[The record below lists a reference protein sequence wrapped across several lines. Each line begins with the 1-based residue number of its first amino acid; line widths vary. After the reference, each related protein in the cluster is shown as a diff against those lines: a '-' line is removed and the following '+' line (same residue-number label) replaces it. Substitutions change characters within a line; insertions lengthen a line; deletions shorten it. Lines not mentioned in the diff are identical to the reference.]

1 MRTFVVLGHEVPL
14 DAGVPLDDLPGTGR
28 LDLLCRAV
36 TSALLRSHGVREDS
50 EVHLV
55 LRDELTVRFDGAT
68 VRRLNPDERS
78 TAARVRDALDAK
90 AGAIGHQEA
99 EASPGVHVGRFGLA
113 DVLDR
118 VEGPVVHLHED
129 GRPLV
134 EQSVPAD
141 PTFVLSDHREFT
153 DAEADLLADRAD
165 ARVSVGPE
173 RLHADQTVVVA
184 HNWLDTDGYT
194 AY

>member
-118 VEGPVVHLHED
+118 VEGP
-129 GRPLV
+129 LV

-153 DAEADLLADRAD
+153 DAEAALLADRAD

-173 RLHADQTVVVA
+173 RLHADQTVVIA